1 METFEVGLNVFCVVL
16 WLQAYGGQGVE
27 YGGLN
32 ETSPYRIIYLNA
44 WSLAGRTVLRR
55 FLRISIAVQRHHV
68 QGNSYNGEY
77 LVGDLFRVSEA

>member
-1 METFEVGLNVFCVVL
+1 MHFALCMSTSP
-16 WLQAYGGQGVE
+16 WGQGVE

-32 ETSPYRIIYLNA
+32 ENSPYRIIYLNA